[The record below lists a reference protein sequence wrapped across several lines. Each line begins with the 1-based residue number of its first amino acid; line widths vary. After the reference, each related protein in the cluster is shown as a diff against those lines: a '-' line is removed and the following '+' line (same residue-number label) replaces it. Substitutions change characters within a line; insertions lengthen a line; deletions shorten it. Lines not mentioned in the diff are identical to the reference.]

1 MVTVPPPLCTA
12 FAEPVLTTGAASATV
27 GGEQRA
33 ARSKERGANRHA
45 SGEPSKLNS
54 PVRVATTALTLT
66 VVRTAEPP
74 YAAGPHATVVD
85 DVHVV
90 LPHMS
95 PTPRDALG
103 VTTNPPKPRPPIV
116 MVPPP
121 VAPTFDGLL
130 MLTHGAA
137 TASKQG

>member
-1 MVTVPPPLCTA
+1 MR
-12 FAEPVLTTGAASATV
+12 ASI
-27 GGEQRA
+27 Q
-33 ARSKERGANRHA
+33 
-45 SGEPSKLNS
+45 SKLNIIKV
-54 PVRVATTALTLT
+54 PTTALTLT
-66 VVRTAEPP
+66 AVRTAEPP

-85 DVHVV
+85 DVHAV

-95 PTPRDALG
+95 ATPRVALG

-137 TASKQG
+137 TATSQRCELRASQCAAGRAFP